1 MTPAQ
6 RWMILGG
13 AVVVV
18 VILGVFIFSG
28 RGLRLPRPSSLKEW
42 SRAQAER
49 ASRSAK

>member
-18 VILGVFIFSG
+18 ILGVFIFFLDAASG
-28 RGLRLPRPSSLKEW
+28 SRGH
-42 SRAQAER
+42 RA
-49 ASRSAK
+49 

>member
-18 VILGVFIFSG
+18 VILGVFIFFLDAASG
-28 RGLRLPRPSSLKEW
+28 SRGH
-42 SRAQAER
+42 RA
-49 ASRSAK
+49 

>member
-18 VILGVFIFSG
+18 ILGVFFLDAASG
-28 RGLRLPRPSSLKEW
+28 SRGH
-42 SRAQAER
+42 RA
-49 ASRSAK
+49 